1 MTRINNGVEGVSL
14 CRDPQKDGKA
24 PFSIFLGRLIDEGRK
39 KARFEQKNSKNA
51 FERKIT
57 KKNNKKFYLLNC
69 CKSVG

>member
-24 PFSIFLGRLIDEGRK
+24 PFSIFFWRLIDEGRK

-57 KKNNKKFYLLNC
+57 KKIIKNFYLLNC
-69 CKSVG
+69 CKSIG